1 MSTDLA
7 LHEFEAERTRIA
19 RLTKKGIGMP
29 VAGMLFWIAYAVLV
43 RIFPIEQAVL
53 FSFFATGA
61 VFPVGILATRLFGG
75 DLFAKSA
82 SLTGLGLQL
91 AALQIFFWPVI
102 ILIWGIAAE
111 WTPFVMAVLFGSHFL
126 PYWWLYRSPGY
137 AALTIVNT
145 IVLVAVVLTTRSP
158 LPTIVPLI
166 TAGAYALSIA
176 LLLRENAALTSN
188 DRGRHAH

>member
-82 SLTGLGLQL
+82 SLTGFGLQL